1 MRNTSFKDNCLV
13 FVMEKEIT
21 QLYLE
26 DYQYSLVYTE
36 ECHAKLCQM
45 PKKTPRSIIKKLASN
60 SLKNTMSYWN
70 KLVNSR
76 IVCLKPDSILLL
88 RRLFFI
94 IYSKIAS
101 KMSFSKTLEHI
112 GNENTGWELWK
123 ICLSF
128 SCVGTAYYLSHV
140 LELRYNFPVVWK
152 TFSSKF

>member
-1 MRNTSFKDNCLV
+1 MRNTSFKYNCLV
-13 FVMEKEIT
+13 FVVEKDIT

-26 DYQYSLVYTE
+26 DCQYSLVYTE
-36 ECHAKLCQM
+36 DCHAKLCQM
-45 PKKTPRSIIKKLASN
+45 PKKTPRSINKELASN
-60 SLKNTMSYWN
+60 SLKNTTSYSN

-76 IVCLKPDSILLL
+76 IVWLNPDSILLL

-101 KMSFSKTLEHI
+101 KMSFSKTLEYI
-112 GNENTGWELWK
+112 GNENTGWKLWK
-123 ICLSF
+123 ICWSF

-152 TFSSKF
+152 NFSSKF

>member
-1 MRNTSFKDNCLV
+1 MRNTTFKYNCLV
-13 FVMEKEIT
+13 FVMEKDIT

-26 DYQYSLVYTE
+26 DCQYSLVYKE
-36 ECHAKLCQM
+36 DCHAKLCQM
-45 PKKTPRSIIKKLASN
+45 PKKTPRSINKELASN
-60 SLKNTMSYWN
+60 SLKNTTSYWN

-76 IVCLKPDSILLL
+76 IVWLKPDSILLL

-112 GNENTGWELWK
+112 GNENTGWKLWK
-123 ICLSF
+123 ICWSF

-152 TFSSKF
+152 NFSSKF